1 MHNLL
6 AVVVSYGG
14 SPQLH
19 CLLATLAEVSG
30 CRVALVENRPGTVHD
45 DLPADVELY
54 EGHGNVG
61 YGTAVNIAVLRAL
74 RPGPAREPGSGSP
87 PEWLLVVNSDVTMP
101 GGTRDLLPDVLGSM
115 PADADVV
122 GFPVWGDNGGSGR
135 STAVLPNIRTNA
147 YTAVRGEAAAVERW
161 PELCYPVGAFFA
173 IRTQTFLRL
182 GGFDPS
188 YWMYYEETDLFAR
201 LRAAGGRIAW
211 IDDCCHVTHI
221 GGGTVGRAGLMYA
234 ELGRSAAIYARRHG
248 DTLGRGWLAVHM
260 AQLVALALRKLA
272 TGRADDALRASRI
285 LSGLVTG
292 LAQPRWEPA
301 TRSRWRAVP
310 VGTRHDLGR
319 LDTAAPG
326 AGAPGEI
333 PAPRVSLTSHPDRSS
348 QVTAG
353 YR

>member
-19 CLLATLAEVSG
+19 CLLATLAGVTG
-30 CRVALVENRPGTVHD
+30 CRVALVENRPGTVHE
-45 DLPADVELY
+45 DLPAGVELY

-74 RPGPAREPGSGSP
+74 RPGPAQEPRPASP

-101 GGTRDLLPDVLGSM
+101 ERTRDLLPDILGSI

-122 GFPVWGDNGGSGR
+122 GFPVQAETGLSGR
-135 STAVLPNIRTNA
+135 STAVLPSIRTNA

-173 IRTQTFLRL
+173 IRTQEFLRM

-201 LRAAGGRIAW
+201 LHASGGRIAW
-211 IDDCCHVTHI
+211 IDDCCHVTHV

-248 DTLGRGWLAVHM
+248 DTLGRGWLAVHV
-260 AQLVALALRKLA
+260 AQLAALALRKLA
-272 TGRADDALRASRI
+272 TGRTHDALRASRI
-285 LSGLVTG
+285 LSGVATG
-292 LAQPRWEPA
+292 LVQPRWEPA
-301 TRSRWRAVP
+301 TQSRWRAVP
-310 VGTRHDLGR
+310 VATRRDLGR
-319 LDTAAPG
+319 MDTAAPG
-326 AGAPGEI
+326 QV
-333 PAPRVSLTSHPDRSS
+333 PAPRASRTSRADRSP